1 MSGRLFISVSLIV
14 LAGGVLAGAVSVDS
28 RRGEQIFE
36 THACIRC
43 HSINGKGG
51 KAAPDLGRRIGREY
65 TPASFAA
72 LMWNHAPAMWSSM
85 GQQGLELKPLTQQDA
100 GDLFGYF
107 YSIRFFDKA
116 ADAARGKRLFTSNH
130 CSECHAISESAGGV
144 AKPVANWQSLGH
156 PIELASAMWRHSTN
170 MRQAFAAKGFD
181 WPALSGQDLADILLY
196 VRNLPSTRGKPIDFE
211 ASGENGKAL
220 FDSKGCIK
228 CHTGKLDL
236 APRLKGKTLN
246 DIAAAMWNHSPS
258 MGTPPPSL
266 DAAEMSQLVTYLWS
280 EQVLGSSGR
289 PAAGKKIFASNHC
302 TSCHGDAASGA
313 PDLSG
318 RKGSFSA
325 VSMVS
330 SLWRHGPTMLSRMKE
345 KNLEWPRFTTAQM
358 SDLIA
363 YLNSAE

>member
-1 MSGRLFISVSLIV
+1 MAREGKRLRIS
-14 LAGGVLAGAVSVDS
+14 
-28 RRGEQIFE
+28 
-36 THACIRC
+36 
-43 HSINGKGG
+43 
-51 KAAPDLGRRIGREY
+51 GRRIGREY

-181 WPALSGQDLADILLY
+181 WPTLSGQDLADILLY
-196 VRNLPSTRGKPIDFE
+196 VRNLPATRGKPIEFT
-211 ASGENGKAL
+211 ATGENGKSL

-246 DIAAAMWNHSPS
+246 DIATAMW
-258 MGTPPPSL
+258 MITTIDG
-266 DAAEMSQLVTYLWS
+266 DAAAEPRRRPRCLRLLPYLGAS
-280 EQVLGSSGR
+280 RFLEQPPACGR
-289 PAAGKKIFASNHC
+289 QEDFASNHC

-313 PDLSG
+313 RPG
-318 RKGSFSA
+318 PVGTKGSVLRLYPWFHRCG
-325 VSMVS
+325 V
-330 SLWRHGPTMLSRMKE
+330 
-345 KNLEWPRFTTAQM
+345 TARQC
-358 SDLIA
+358 
-363 YLNSAE
+363 